1 MRKPF
6 VVLGTVMA
14 LAVLPSYTS
23 TASNTKFTDVEGH
36 WFSESVANAT
46 TKGYVDGYED
56 GSFRPDL
63 EVSRAEFVK
72 MVVSFNKLPVERSGS
87 GEWFD
92 PYIKTAIDSGILSN
106 SDFAQQD
113 VHTPISRVE
122 MAKISLRAVK
132 SDFKNKPIDD
142 ATSMIEAT
150 QLGLVQGLAYGELSP
165 KGQTTRAQSV
175 TIVERILTAKA
186 GGQLQVDQIAVV
198 NAWLAKDR
206 TNMFTKAPEIFGGE
220 QRIALSSGN
229 MSLITP
235 DGNYKSTVDQIV
247 VIDLADQLDPNLHLL
262 GDVETLKWFNQS
274 SQDSSPL
281 IRNFRNSYILYF
293 KGTVDYNKDTT
304 KYDESIKTVLPVIK
318 GFAGNVSELQEGKLS
333 QPAVVFRNYIGDVP
347 AIIVPKTG
355 YTLANTITMG
365 IIAPEIMPYKQPF
378 TKTILSIDAPKID
391 TPPTAEQLKLND
403 DVQKRMKELEELA
416 KKQLEAQKK

>member
-6 VVLGTVMA
+6 VVLGAVMA

-23 TASNTKFTDVEGH
+23 TASNVKFTDVEGH

-72 MVVSFNKLPVERSGS
+72 MVVSSNKLPVERSGS
-87 GEWFD
+87 GEWFE
-92 PYIKTAIDSGILSN
+92 PYMKTAIDSGILSN

-186 GGQLQVDQIAVV
+186 GGQLQVDQTAVV

-206 TNMFTKAPEIFGGE
+206 TNMYTKAPEIFGGE
-220 QRIALSSGN
+220 QRIALSPGN

-235 DGNYKSTVDQIV
+235 DGKYKSTW
-247 VIDLADQLDPNLHLL
+247 
-262 GDVETLKWFNQS
+262 TRS
-274 SQDSSPL
+274 
-281 IRNFRNSYILYF
+281 
-293 KGTVDYNKDTT
+293 
-304 KYDESIKTVLPVIK
+304 
-318 GFAGNVSELQEGKLS
+318 
-333 QPAVVFRNYIGDVP
+333 
-347 AIIVPKTG
+347 
-355 YTLANTITMG
+355 
-365 IIAPEIMPYKQPF
+365 
-378 TKTILSIDAPKID
+378 
-391 TPPTAEQLKLND
+391 
-403 DVQKRMKELEELA
+403 
-416 KKQLEAQKK
+416 